1 MRDPRWKMLA
11 LLFTARTAMG
21 FQFQSVASVSFWL
34 NTDLHLGY
42 AAVGTLIGLYM
53 LPGIVIAFPGGLLT
67 RRYGDRTVCTI
78 GIILM
83 IAGALVAAAP
93 VGAAPVFAGRL
104 IAGVGAV
111 LMNLV
116 LTKMAADWFAGREIV
131 LAMGVLLASWPFGI
145 AAGLLGQ
152 PLLAAAE
159 GWRSVMIVVAA
170 FCAIGLVLIATLY
183 RDPPQPTAPP
193 AGPRLPTLPPG
204 RQLLPTLVASV
215 MWGNLNA
222 ALVLFFSFAPETE
235 AEFGLPPVLTA
246 AWTGAALW
254 LIMFFTPLGGLGVQH
269 SGRPDA
275 SMFVFSL
282 LASAAL
288 ASLALGIAPL
298 TAGVAFGILVGIPA
312 GAVLALP
319 ARVLSPEHRAG
330 GYGVFYAGY
339 YLIMAAGPSIAGV
352 LRASTGTAASA
363 ILFSA
368 VVMASLAPLLGLFW
382 ALARH
387 PAPEHEPAAT
397 WHQAGPTLGPEPARG
412 DAGRLR

>member
-21 FQFQSVASVSFWL
+21 FQFQSVASVSSWL

-170 FCAIGLVLIATLY
+170 FCAIGLVLIATL
-183 RDPPQPTAPP
+183 
-193 AGPRLPTLPPG
+193 
-204 RQLLPTLVASV
+204 S
-215 MWGNLNA
+215 
-222 ALVLFFSFAPETE
+222 
-235 AEFGLPPVLTA
+235 
-246 AWTGAALW
+246 
-254 LIMFFTPLGGLGVQH
+254 
-269 SGRPDA
+269 
-275 SMFVFSL
+275 
-282 LASAAL
+282 
-288 ASLALGIAPL
+288 
-298 TAGVAFGILVGIPA
+298 
-312 GAVLALP
+312 
-319 ARVLSPEHRAG
+319 
-330 GYGVFYAGY
+330 
-339 YLIMAAGPSIAGV
+339 
-352 LRASTGTAASA
+352 
-363 ILFSA
+363 
-368 VVMASLAPLLGLFW
+368 
-382 ALARH
+382 
-387 PAPEHEPAAT
+387 
-397 WHQAGPTLGPEPARG
+397 
-412 DAGRLR
+412 